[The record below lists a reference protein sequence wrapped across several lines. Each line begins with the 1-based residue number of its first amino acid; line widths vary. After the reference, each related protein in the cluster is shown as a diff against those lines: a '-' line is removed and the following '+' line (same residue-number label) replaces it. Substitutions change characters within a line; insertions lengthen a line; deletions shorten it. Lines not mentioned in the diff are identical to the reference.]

1 MRPEVSK
8 KVKVFSLFDEDHEPN
23 DSNTSVLLSPLKKD
37 HTNLYKIGCMLNNSI
52 KIKDALYSLI
62 SDSISETEYCDL
74 LNEWLDQ
81 KKNEYINE
89 GTNCESNTKLWEEK
103 IENLWIPLMKNAYDS
118 VSCHRKKSTYNCFIL
133 PEMKTSLSVG
143 FTLLGTFII
152 TFFILYKFSPFGH
165 WIHNC
170 LRKKRKTI
178 QNIVPEDSY
187 KLINESSYMGKS
199 HTESGKIRI
208 SYGSV

>member
-1 MRPEVSK
+1 MVGQKVSK
-8 KVKVFSLFDEDHEPN
+8 KVKVFSHFDEDHESY
-23 DSNTSVLLSPLKKD
+23 DQQISALLSPLKKD

-52 KIKDALYSLI
+52 RIKVALNSLI
-62 SDSISETEYCDL
+62 SDSISETEKEL
-74 LNEWLDQ
+74 
-81 KKNEYINE
+81 
-89 GTNCESNTKLWEEK
+89 
-103 IENLWIPLMKNAYDS
+103 
-118 VSCHRKKSTYNCFIL
+118 TYNCFIL
-133 PEMKTSLSVG
+133 PEMNTSLSVG